1 MRRFVRRGI
10 PAAVV
15 AIAVAA
21 TATAASGAAYVMTS
35 DTKPDTK
42 PGTRT
47 NPAAGPASRLTGRTT
62 AGPPVTSVVP
72 AAEKPSA
79 LKRVVPPDFLVISG
93 HQVSERQ
100 LGRVAKLK
108 HVHDLIT
115 VDAGAV
121 QLQGG
126 KANMFAVDPL
136 RFRSWTPPGTA
147 TDDSLW
153 TALSRDQFVVSDE
166 VQHQLGL
173 RTGMQYPIQGRAQL
187 MATLGGAGSLG
198 LPGINALVGRETG
211 RKIGL
216 VPGIG
221 LLVNAPGADLT
232 TLQAGLRKA
241 VGAQSQII
249 NLHEK
254 QNQPKASKGAP
265 HGKAGS
271 YLELYQQAAAT
282 CPGLS
287 WTVLAAIGQIESGH
301 GRNVGPSSAGALGP
315 MQFMPATWRSYGVDG
330 DGDGKADIMDPFD
343 AVPAAAKYL
352 CASGAGR
359 GGGSLSNAIW
369 HYNHSQ
375 DYVNG
380 VLSLARAYARRFP

>member
-1 MRRFVRRGI
+1 
-10 PAAVV
+10 V

-21 TATAASGAAYVMTS
+21 TGTAASGAAYVMTS
-35 DTKPDTK
+35 GPKAAPKAESKTQAMTKKAAP
-42 PGTRT
+42 
-47 NPAAGPASRLTGRTT
+47 PA
-62 AGPPVTSVVP
+62 TSVVP
-72 AAEKPSA
+72 ASEKPSA

-93 HQVSERQ
+93 RPVTTKQ
-100 LGRVAKLK
+100 LSRVQRLQ
-108 HVHDLIT
+108 HVRDLIT

-121 QLQGG
+121 SLQGG
-126 KANMFAVDPL
+126 RANMFAVDPV

-147 TDDSLW
+147 TDDELW
-153 TALSRDQFVVSDE
+153 TALGKNQFVVSDD

-173 RTGMQYPIQGRAQL
+173 RTGMQYPIQGKAQL
-187 MATLGGAGSLG
+187 MATMGGSGPLG
-198 LPGINALVGRETG
+198 LPGINVLVGRDTG
-211 RKIGL
+211 RRIGL

-221 LLVNAPGADLT
+221 LLVNAPGADLN
-232 TLQAGLRKA
+232 TLQTGLRNA

-249 NLHEK
+249 NLHDTAY
-254 QNQPKASKGAP
+254 QPKAPKA

-315 MQFMPATWRSYGVDG
+315 MQFMPATWRTYGVDG

-343 AVPAAAKYL
+343 AVPGAAKYL

-359 GGGSLSNAIW
+359 GGSALSNAIW

-375 DYVNG
+375 AYVNG

>member
-1 MRRFVRRGI
+1 MRRFMRRGF
-10 PAAVV
+10 PVTTV
-15 AIAVAA
+15 AIAVVAVGTVA
-21 TATAASGAAYVMTS
+21 GGAAYVMTS
-35 DTKPDTK
+35 DSKAAPKTQAMRQKTAP
-42 PGTRT
+42 
-47 NPAAGPASRLTGRTT
+47 PA
-62 AGPPVTSVVP
+62 TSVVP

-93 HQVSERQ
+93 RPVTARQ
-100 LGRVAKLK
+100 LGRVQKLK
-108 HVHDLIT
+108 HVRDLIT

-121 QLQGG
+121 SLQGG
-126 KANMFAVDPL
+126 RANMFAVDPV

-147 TDDSLW
+147 TDDDLW
-153 TALSRDQFVVSDE
+153 TALGKNQFVVSEE

-173 RTGMQYPIQGRAQL
+173 RAGMQYSLQGKTQL
-187 MATLGGAGSLG
+187 MATMGGSGPLG
-198 LPGINALVGRETG
+198 LPGINVLVGRDTG
-211 RKIGL
+211 RRIGL
-216 VPGIG
+216 VPDIG
-221 LLVNAPGADLT
+221 VLVNAPGADLN
-232 TLQAGLRKA
+232 TLQTGLRRA

-249 NLHEK
+249 NLHD
-254 QNQPKASKGAP
+254 QAYRPKASKGAP
-265 HGKAGS
+265 KGKAGS

-282 CPGLS
+282 CSGLS

-315 MQFMPATWRSYGVDG
+315 MQFMPATWRTYGVDG
-330 DGDGKADIMDPFD
+330 DGDGKANIMDPFD

-352 CASGAGR
+352 CATGAGR
-359 GGGSLSNAIW
+359 GGSALSNAIW

>member
-1 MRRFVRRGI
+1 
-10 PAAVV
+10 V

-21 TATAASGAAYVMTS
+21 TGTAASGAAYVMTAE
-35 DTKPDTK
+35 
-42 PGTRT
+42 PGARH
-47 NPAAGPASRLTGRTT
+47 A
-62 AGPPVTSVVP
+62 PPVRPALTPPATVVP
-72 AAEKPSA
+72 ASEQPSA

-93 HQVSERQ
+93 RPVSKKQ
-100 LGRVAKLK
+100 LGRVSRLS
-108 HVHDLIT
+108 HVRDLIT

-121 QLQGG
+121 RLQGG
-126 KANMFAVDPL
+126 KANMFAVDPV

-147 TDDSLW
+147 TDDALW
-153 TALSRDQFVVSDE
+153 SALGRDQFVVSDD
-166 VQHQLGL
+166 VQRQLGL
-173 RTGMQYPIQGRAQL
+173 RSGMQYPIQGRAQL
-187 MATLGGAGSLG
+187 MATMGGAGSLG
-198 LPGINALVGRETG
+198 LPGINVLVARDIG

-216 VPGIG
+216 VPDIG
-221 LLVNAPGADLT
+221 LLVNAPGADLN
-232 TLQAGLRKA
+232 TLQSGLRRA

-254 QNQPKASKGAP
+254 QYQPQARKGAP
-265 HGKAGS
+265 SGRANS
-271 YLELYQQAAAT
+271 YLELYQQAAGT

-359 GGGSLSNAIW
+359 GGGSLSTAIW

-375 DYVNG
+375 AYVNA
-380 VLSLARAYARRFP
+380 VLSLARAYARRFS

>member
-1 MRRFVRRGI
+1 MRRFVRRGF
-10 PAAVV
+10 PATVVAAAVV
-15 AIAVAA
+15 AVG
-21 TATAASGAAYVMTS
+21 TAAGGAAYVMTS
-35 DTKPDTK
+35 EPKTAP
-42 PGTRT
+42 RT
-47 NPAAGPASRLTGRTT
+47 QGMRQKAAPPA
-62 AGPPVTSVVP
+62 TSVVP
-72 AAEKPSA
+72 ASEKPSA

-93 HQVSERQ
+93 RPVTTQQ
-100 LGRVAKLK
+100 LSRVQRLK
-108 HVHDLIT
+108 HVRDLIT

-121 QLQGG
+121 SLQGG
-126 KANMFAVDPL
+126 RANMFAVDPV

-147 TDDSLW
+147 TDDDLW
-153 TALSRDQFVVSDE
+153 TALGKNQFVVSDD
-166 VQHQLGL
+166 VQRQLGL
-173 RTGMQYPIQGRAQL
+173 RTGMQYPLQGKAQL
-187 MATLGGAGSLG
+187 MATMGGSGSLG
-198 LPGINALVGRETG
+198 LPGINVLVGRDTG

-216 VPGIG
+216 VPNIG
-221 LLVNAPGADLT
+221 LLVNAPGADLN
-232 TLQAGLRKA
+232 TLQTGLRHA

-249 NLHEK
+249 NLND
-254 QNQPKASKGAP
+254 QAYQPKASKSAP
-265 HGKAGS
+265 KGKAGS
-271 YLELYQQAAAT
+271 YLELYQRAAAT
-282 CPGLS
+282 CSGLS

-352 CASGAGR
+352 CANGAGR
-359 GGGSLSNAIW
+359 GGSSLSNAIW

>member
-1 MRRFVRRGI
+1 MRRFVRRGV

-21 TATAASGAAYVMTS
+21 TGTAASGAAYVLTS
-35 DTKPDTK
+35 EPKAAPRVQATTS
-42 PGTRT
+42 RSA
-47 NPAAGPASRLTGRTT
+47 PAA
-62 AGPPVTSVVP
+62 TSVVP
-72 AAEKPSA
+72 ASEKPTA

-93 HQVSERQ
+93 RPVTTRQ
-100 LGRVAKLK
+100 LGRVQRLK
-108 HVHDLIT
+108 HVRDLIT

-121 QLQGG
+121 SLQGG
-126 KANMFAVDPL
+126 RANMFAVDPV

-147 TDDSLW
+147 TDDDLW
-153 TALSRDQFVVSDE
+153 TALGNDQFVVSDD

-173 RTGMQYPIQGRAQL
+173 RTGMQYPIQGKAQL
-187 MATLGGAGSLG
+187 MATMGGSGPLG
-198 LPGINALVGRETG
+198 LPGINVLVGRDTG
-211 RKIGL
+211 RRIGL

-221 LLVNAPGADLT
+221 LLVNAPGADLN
-232 TLQAGLRKA
+232 TLQTGLRHA

-249 NLHEK
+249 NLHDK
-254 QNQPKASKGAP
+254 AYQPKTPKAR
-265 HGKAGS
+265 GKAGS

-315 MQFMPATWRSYGVDG
+315 MQFMPATWRTYGVDG

-352 CASGAGR
+352 CATGAGR
-359 GGGSLSNAIW
+359 GGSSLPGAIW

-375 DYVNG
+375 AYVNG
-380 VLSLARAYARRFP
+380 VLSLAHAYARRFP

>member
-1 MRRFVRRGI
+1 VT
-10 PAAVV
+10 
-15 AIAVAA
+15 IAVAA
-21 TATAASGAAYVMTS
+21 TATAASGAAYVMTI
-35 DTKPDTK
+35 DPKT
-42 PGTRT
+42 
-47 NPAAGPASRLTGRTT
+47 
-62 AGPPVTSVVP
+62 GPPAHQTAQGGATAVPSASVVP
-72 AAEKPSA
+72 ASDQPSA

-93 HQVSERQ
+93 RPVSQKQ
-100 LGRVAKLK
+100 LGRVSHLK

-121 QLQGG
+121 RLQGG
-126 KANMFAVDPL
+126 KANMFAVDPV

-147 TDDSLW
+147 TDDALW
-153 TALSRDQFVVSDE
+153 TALGRNQFVVSDD
-166 VQHQLGL
+166 VQRRLGL
-173 RTGMQYPIQGRAQL
+173 RDGMQYTIQGRTRL
-187 MATLGGAGSLG
+187 MATLGGAGPLG
-198 LPGINALVGRETG
+198 LPGINVLVGRETG

-221 LLVNAPGADLT
+221 LLVNAPGADPN
-232 TLQAGLRKA
+232 TLRAGLRKA

-254 QNQPKASKGAP
+254 AFQPKASKGAP
-265 HGKAGS
+265 RGKASS
-271 YLELYQQAAAT
+271 YLELYEQAAAT

-315 MQFMPATWRSYGVDG
+315 MQFIPATWRSYGVDG

-352 CASGAGR
+352 CANGAGR
-359 GGGSLSNAIW
+359 GGSALSNAIW

-375 DYVNG
+375 SYVDG